1 MSTTQSELVVASPS
15 PQADNEAL
23 RNTEGEPSEGLPRS
37 SPEPQTIA
45 AAFTH
50 ELLTDREVAAMLGIG
65 VRSVWRKAQDGRL
78 PPPAKVGGSTRWVKS
93 TMREWIDLKEEAAE
107 RLNPPTRRRSAPR
120 NTR

>member
-23 RNTEGEPSEGLPRS
+23 RNTEGGPAGCLPCS

-45 AAFTH
+45 TAVTH

-78 PPPAKVGGSTRWVKS
+78 PPPVKVGGSTRWVKS
-93 TMREWIDLKEEAAE
+93 TMREWINLQEEAAE
-107 RLNPPTRRRSAPR
+107 RLNPPTRRRSALR

>member
-1 MSTTQSELVVASPS
+1 MSTTQSELLVASPS

-23 RNTEGEPSEGLPRS
+23 RNTEGEPSKCLPCS
-37 SPEPQTIA
+37 SPEPQTATIA
-45 AAFTH
+45 VTH

-78 PPPAKVGGSTRWVKS
+78 PPPVKVGGSTRWVKS
-93 TMREWIDLKEEAAE
+93 TMREWINTKEEAAE